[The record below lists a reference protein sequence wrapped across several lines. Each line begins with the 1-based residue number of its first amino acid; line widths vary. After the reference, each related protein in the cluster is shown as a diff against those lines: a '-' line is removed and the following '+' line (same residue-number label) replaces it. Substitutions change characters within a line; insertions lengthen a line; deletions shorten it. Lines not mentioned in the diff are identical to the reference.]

1 MVQKGTDIL
10 PVMESFYSIQGEGH
24 HSGKPAYFIRLAGCD
39 VKCKWCD
46 VKESWDIRND
56 QYLKVF
62 NIIESAQNVNS
73 DIVVITGGEPLSHNL
88 FKLSDGL
95 KKIGKNVH
103 IETSGSEPLT
113 GNFDWICLS
122 PKKNKKPLGIYYEIC
137 DELKVIIYTMSDF
150 RWAERNFEM
159 VNKKSKLILQPEW
172 SVEEQV
178 IPHIVDYV
186 KKNPHWK
193 ISLQTHKYL
202 NVD

>member
-113 GNFDWICLS
+113 GNFDWIWLS
-122 PKKNKKPLGIYYEIC
+122 PKKNKK
-137 DELKVIIYTMSDF
+137 
-150 RWAERNFEM
+150 
-159 VNKKSKLILQPEW
+159 
-172 SVEEQV
+172 
-178 IPHIVDYV
+178 
-186 KKNPHWK
+186 
-193 ISLQTHKYL
+193 QTQTAHTT
-202 NVD
+202 NT

>member
-88 FKLSDGL
+88 FKLSDGH
-95 KKIGKNVH
+95 KKI
-103 IETSGSEPLT
+103 
-113 GNFDWICLS
+113 LS
-122 PKKNKKPLGIYYEIC
+122 N
-137 DELKVIIYTMSDF
+137 
-150 RWAERNFEM
+150 
-159 VNKKSKLILQPEW
+159 
-172 SVEEQV
+172 
-178 IPHIVDYV
+178 
-186 KKNPHWK
+186 
-193 ISLQTHKYL
+193 
-202 NVD
+202 